1 MEGITGILV
10 DLFILFAAAKVAGEL
25 FTRLRQPPIVG
36 EVLAGVLIGPHA
48 LGLIGLPDSALI
60 ELFGGDEKAAEEALT
75 VVLDVIAE
83 LGVIILLFFVGL
95 ETRLSELLEVGG
107 RATMVAVL
115 GIIFPFI
122 LGFAFIWLTD
132 PIGTEDLEIEAAF
145 VATAMVATS
154 IGITARV
161 LGDIG
166 AIRTREA
173 RIILGAAVVDDILA
187 LLMLSVVVGLGGD
200 DFDALE
206 LGLTAL
212 AAVAFVV
219 FAALV
224 GTLDL
229 LEPEERET
237 IKGFVINKFR
247 GDPSL
252 LTDGL
257 DMLEARTGI
266 PVLGVIHHFHD
277 IHIPEEDSVA
287 LDLPVRSSA
296 GALLDIVVIKLPH
309 VSNFDDFD
317 PLARENGVTLRYVE
331 SHSQMGRP
339 DLIILPG
346 SKTTMAD
353 LAWMESQ
360 GLSGA
365 LRELHSQGTAV
376 VGICGGYQMLG
387 EKLYDPDKVE
397 SSRLEMDGLGLLP
410 LTTVFEGTKETHRIQ
425 GRVAEG
431 RGLLTGAV
439 DEPITGYEIHMARTT
454 GTGSSGSFTPAP
466 FIIED
471 RSDVPVTAETAS
483 DGALDSEGRVLGTYI
498 HGLFHNGGL
507 RRAMLKELARK
518 KGLVLPLQSQDL
530 VIDQEFDKLAAW
542 VRASLN

>member
-10 DLFILFAAAKVAGEL
+10 DLFVLFAAAKVAGEL

-107 RATMVAVL
+107 RAAMVAVL

-212 AAVAFVV
+212 AAVAFVA

-224 GTLDL
+224 GTRVIRQYSIH
-229 LEPEERET
+229 LERLKIRNAPFLVAMIVMLGLSALAGIIGLAAIIGAFLAGMMLAEAKERFNLEQQALPIYEFLVPFFFVIIGTKVDPGAFTDPTVLAIALAVTGLAVLGKLIGGGLASAGMPFRSAAIIGTGMVPRGEVGLVVASIGAGIGIITDDMFSVVVFMSIATTILAPSVLVWLYRGYRFTAEDVAERPEE
-237 IKGFVINKFR
+237 
-247 GDPSL
+247 P
-252 LTDGL
+252 
-257 DMLEARTGI
+257 
-266 PVLGVIHHFHD
+266 
-277 IHIPEEDSVA
+277 
-287 LDLPVRSSA
+287 
-296 GALLDIVVIKLPH
+296 
-309 VSNFDDFD
+309 
-317 PLARENGVTLRYVE
+317 PL
-331 SHSQMGRP
+331 P
-339 DLIILPG
+339 DL
-346 SKTTMAD
+346 
-353 LAWMESQ
+353 
-360 GLSGA
+360 
-365 LRELHSQGTAV
+365 
-376 VGICGGYQMLG
+376 
-387 EKLYDPDKVE
+387 
-397 SSRLEMDGLGLLP
+397 
-410 LTTVFEGTKETHRIQ
+410 
-425 GRVAEG
+425 
-431 RGLLTGAV
+431 
-439 DEPITGYEIHMARTT
+439 
-454 GTGSSGSFTPAP
+454 
-466 FIIED
+466 
-471 RSDVPVTAETAS
+471 
-483 DGALDSEGRVLGTYI
+483 
-498 HGLFHNGGL
+498 
-507 RRAMLKELARK
+507 
-518 KGLVLPLQSQDL
+518 
-530 VIDQEFDKLAAW
+530 
-542 VRASLN
+542 

>member
-212 AAVAFVV
+212 AAVAFVA

-224 GTLDL
+224 GTRVIRQYSIH
-229 LEPEERET
+229 LERLKIRNAPFLVAMIVMLGLSALAGIIGLAAIIGAFLAGMMLAEAKERFNLEQQALPVYEFLVPFF
-237 IKGFVINKFR
+237 FVIIGTKV
-247 GDPSL
+247 DPGAF
-252 LTDGL
+252 TDTTILMVALGVTGL
-257 DMLEARTGI
+257 A
-266 PVLGVIHHFHD
+266 VLGKLMGGGIA
-277 IHIPEEDSVA
+277 SA
-287 LDLPVRSSA
+287 GLPVRSAAIIGTGMVPRGEVGLVVASIGA
-296 GALLDIVVIKLPH
+296 GIGAISDDMFSVVVFMSIATTIIAPPALVRLYRGYRFTAEDVTEAPEEP
-309 VSNFDDFD
+309 
-317 PLARENGVTLRYVE
+317 PL
-331 SHSQMGRP
+331 P
-339 DLIILPG
+339 DL
-346 SKTTMAD
+346 
-353 LAWMESQ
+353 
-360 GLSGA
+360 
-365 LRELHSQGTAV
+365 
-376 VGICGGYQMLG
+376 
-387 EKLYDPDKVE
+387 
-397 SSRLEMDGLGLLP
+397 
-410 LTTVFEGTKETHRIQ
+410 
-425 GRVAEG
+425 
-431 RGLLTGAV
+431 
-439 DEPITGYEIHMARTT
+439 
-454 GTGSSGSFTPAP
+454 
-466 FIIED
+466 
-471 RSDVPVTAETAS
+471 
-483 DGALDSEGRVLGTYI
+483 
-498 HGLFHNGGL
+498 
-507 RRAMLKELARK
+507 
-518 KGLVLPLQSQDL
+518 
-530 VIDQEFDKLAAW
+530 
-542 VRASLN
+542 

>member
-25 FTRLRQPPIVG
+25 FTRVRQPPIVG

-95 ETRLSELLEVGG
+95 ETRLSDLLEVGG

-132 PIGTEDLEIEAAF
+132 PVASADLGIEAAF

-212 AAVAFVV
+212 AAVAFVA

-224 GTLDL
+224 GTRVIRQYSIH
-229 LEPEERET
+229 LERLKVRNAPFLVAMIVMLGLSALAGIIGLAAIIGAFLAGMMLAEAKERFNLEQQALPVYEFLVPFFFVIIGTKVDPGAFMDSTILMVALGVTGLAVLGKLIGGGVASVGLPRRSAAIIGTGMVPRGEVGLVVASIGAGIGAISDDMFSVVVFMSIATTIIAPPALVGLYRGYRFTAEDVTEAPEE
-237 IKGFVINKFR
+237 
-247 GDPSL
+247 P
-252 LTDGL
+252 
-257 DMLEARTGI
+257 
-266 PVLGVIHHFHD
+266 
-277 IHIPEEDSVA
+277 
-287 LDLPVRSSA
+287 
-296 GALLDIVVIKLPH
+296 
-309 VSNFDDFD
+309 
-317 PLARENGVTLRYVE
+317 PL
-331 SHSQMGRP
+331 P
-339 DLIILPG
+339 DL
-346 SKTTMAD
+346 
-353 LAWMESQ
+353 
-360 GLSGA
+360 
-365 LRELHSQGTAV
+365 
-376 VGICGGYQMLG
+376 
-387 EKLYDPDKVE
+387 
-397 SSRLEMDGLGLLP
+397 
-410 LTTVFEGTKETHRIQ
+410 
-425 GRVAEG
+425 
-431 RGLLTGAV
+431 
-439 DEPITGYEIHMARTT
+439 
-454 GTGSSGSFTPAP
+454 
-466 FIIED
+466 
-471 RSDVPVTAETAS
+471 
-483 DGALDSEGRVLGTYI
+483 
-498 HGLFHNGGL
+498 
-507 RRAMLKELARK
+507 
-518 KGLVLPLQSQDL
+518 
-530 VIDQEFDKLAAW
+530 
-542 VRASLN
+542 

>member
-25 FTRLRQPPIVG
+25 FTRMRQPPIVG

-95 ETRLSELLEVGG
+95 ETRLSDLLEVGG

-132 PIGTEDLEIEAAF
+132 PVASADLGIEAAF

-224 GTLDL
+224 GTRVIRQYSIH
-229 LEPEERET
+229 LEKLKIRNAPFLVAMIVMLGLSALAGIIGLAAIIGAFLAGMMLAEAKERFNLEQQALPVYEFLVPFF
-237 IKGFVINKFR
+237 FVIIGTKV
-247 GDPSL
+247 DPGAFMDSTIL
-252 LTDGL
+252 MVALGVTGL
-257 DMLEARTGI
+257 A
-266 PVLGVIHHFHD
+266 VLGKLIGGG
-277 IHIPEEDSVA
+277 IASA
-287 LDLPVRSSA
+287 GLPVRSAAIIGTGMVPRGEVGLVVASIGA
-296 GALLDIVVIKLPH
+296 GMGAISDDIFSVVVFMSIATTILAPPALVALYRGYRFTAEDVTEAPEEP
-309 VSNFDDFD
+309 
-317 PLARENGVTLRYVE
+317 PL
-331 SHSQMGRP
+331 P
-339 DLIILPG
+339 DL
-346 SKTTMAD
+346 
-353 LAWMESQ
+353 
-360 GLSGA
+360 
-365 LRELHSQGTAV
+365 
-376 VGICGGYQMLG
+376 
-387 EKLYDPDKVE
+387 
-397 SSRLEMDGLGLLP
+397 
-410 LTTVFEGTKETHRIQ
+410 
-425 GRVAEG
+425 
-431 RGLLTGAV
+431 
-439 DEPITGYEIHMARTT
+439 
-454 GTGSSGSFTPAP
+454 
-466 FIIED
+466 
-471 RSDVPVTAETAS
+471 
-483 DGALDSEGRVLGTYI
+483 
-498 HGLFHNGGL
+498 
-507 RRAMLKELARK
+507 
-518 KGLVLPLQSQDL
+518 
-530 VIDQEFDKLAAW
+530 
-542 VRASLN
+542 

>member
-25 FTRLRQPPIVG
+25 FTRMRQPPIVG

-48 LGLIGLPDSALI
+48 LGLIGLADSALI

-95 ETRLSELLEVGG
+95 ETRLSDLLEVGG

-132 PIGTEDLEIEAAF
+132 PVGSSDLGIEAAF

-212 AAVAFVV
+212 AAVAFVA

-224 GTLDL
+224 GTRVIRQYSIH
-229 LEPEERET
+229 LERLKIRNAPFLVAMIVMLGLSALAGIIGLAAIIGAFLAGMMLAEAKERFNLEQQALPVYEFLVPFFFVIIGTKVDPGAFTDTTTLMVALGVTGLAVLGKLMGGSLASVGLPRRSAAIVGTGMVPRGEVGLVVASIGAGIGVISDDIFSAVVFMSIATTIIAPPALVWLYRGYRFTAEDVTEAPEET
-237 IKGFVINKFR
+237 
-247 GDPSL
+247 
-252 LTDGL
+252 
-257 DMLEARTGI
+257 
-266 PVLGVIHHFHD
+266 
-277 IHIPEEDSVA
+277 
-287 LDLPVRSSA
+287 
-296 GALLDIVVIKLPH
+296 
-309 VSNFDDFD
+309 
-317 PLARENGVTLRYVE
+317 PL
-331 SHSQMGRP
+331 P
-339 DLIILPG
+339 DL
-346 SKTTMAD
+346 
-353 LAWMESQ
+353 
-360 GLSGA
+360 
-365 LRELHSQGTAV
+365 
-376 VGICGGYQMLG
+376 
-387 EKLYDPDKVE
+387 
-397 SSRLEMDGLGLLP
+397 
-410 LTTVFEGTKETHRIQ
+410 
-425 GRVAEG
+425 
-431 RGLLTGAV
+431 
-439 DEPITGYEIHMARTT
+439 
-454 GTGSSGSFTPAP
+454 
-466 FIIED
+466 
-471 RSDVPVTAETAS
+471 
-483 DGALDSEGRVLGTYI
+483 
-498 HGLFHNGGL
+498 
-507 RRAMLKELARK
+507 
-518 KGLVLPLQSQDL
+518 
-530 VIDQEFDKLAAW
+530 
-542 VRASLN
+542 

>member
-10 DLFILFAAAKVAGEL
+10 DLFILFSAAKVAGEL

-95 ETRLSELLEVGG
+95 ETRLSDLLEVGG

-132 PIGTEDLEIEAAF
+132 PVASADLGIEAAF

-212 AAVAFVV
+212 AAVAFVT

-224 GTLDL
+224 GTRVIRQYSIH
-229 LEPEERET
+229 LEKLKIRNAPFLVAMIVMLGLSALAGIIGLAAIIGAFLAGMMLAEAKERFNLEQQALPVYEFLVPFF
-237 IKGFVINKFR
+237 FVIIGTKV
-247 GDPSL
+247 DPGAFMDSTIL
-252 LTDGL
+252 MVALGVTGL
-257 DMLEARTGI
+257 A
-266 PVLGVIHHFHD
+266 VLGKLIGGG
-277 IHIPEEDSVA
+277 IASA
-287 LDLPVRSSA
+287 GLPVRSAAIIGTGMVPRGEVGLVVASIGA
-296 GALLDIVVIKLPH
+296 GMGAISDDIFSVVVFMSIATTILAPPALVALYRGYRFTAEDVTEAPEEP
-309 VSNFDDFD
+309 
-317 PLARENGVTLRYVE
+317 PL
-331 SHSQMGRP
+331 P
-339 DLIILPG
+339 DL
-346 SKTTMAD
+346 
-353 LAWMESQ
+353 
-360 GLSGA
+360 
-365 LRELHSQGTAV
+365 
-376 VGICGGYQMLG
+376 
-387 EKLYDPDKVE
+387 
-397 SSRLEMDGLGLLP
+397 
-410 LTTVFEGTKETHRIQ
+410 
-425 GRVAEG
+425 
-431 RGLLTGAV
+431 
-439 DEPITGYEIHMARTT
+439 
-454 GTGSSGSFTPAP
+454 
-466 FIIED
+466 
-471 RSDVPVTAETAS
+471 
-483 DGALDSEGRVLGTYI
+483 
-498 HGLFHNGGL
+498 
-507 RRAMLKELARK
+507 
-518 KGLVLPLQSQDL
+518 
-530 VIDQEFDKLAAW
+530 
-542 VRASLN
+542 

>member
-83 LGVIILLFFVGL
+83 LGVIILPFFVGL

-212 AAVAFVV
+212 AAVAFVA

-224 GTLDL
+224 GTRVIRQYSIH
-229 LEPEERET
+229 LERLKIRNAPFLVAMIVMLGLSALAGIIGLAAIIGAFLAGMMLAEAKERFNLEQQALPVYEFLVPFF
-237 IKGFVINKFR
+237 FVIIGTKV
-247 GDPSL
+247 DPGAF
-252 LTDGL
+252 TDTTILMVALGVTGL
-257 DMLEARTGI
+257 A
-266 PVLGVIHHFHD
+266 VLGKLMGGGIA
-277 IHIPEEDSVA
+277 SA
-287 LDLPVRSSA
+287 GLPVRSAAIIGTGMVPRGEVGLVVASIGA
-296 GALLDIVVIKLPH
+296 GIGAISDDIFSVVVFMSIATTILAPPVLVLLYRGYRFTAEEVAEVPEEPSL
-309 VSNFDDFD
+309 
-317 PLARENGVTLRYVE
+317 
-331 SHSQMGRP
+331 P
-339 DLIILPG
+339 DL
-346 SKTTMAD
+346 
-353 LAWMESQ
+353 
-360 GLSGA
+360 
-365 LRELHSQGTAV
+365 
-376 VGICGGYQMLG
+376 
-387 EKLYDPDKVE
+387 
-397 SSRLEMDGLGLLP
+397 
-410 LTTVFEGTKETHRIQ
+410 
-425 GRVAEG
+425 
-431 RGLLTGAV
+431 
-439 DEPITGYEIHMARTT
+439 
-454 GTGSSGSFTPAP
+454 
-466 FIIED
+466 
-471 RSDVPVTAETAS
+471 
-483 DGALDSEGRVLGTYI
+483 
-498 HGLFHNGGL
+498 
-507 RRAMLKELARK
+507 
-518 KGLVLPLQSQDL
+518 
-530 VIDQEFDKLAAW
+530 
-542 VRASLN
+542 